1 MINHT
6 FSSSACVEPKQV
18 KFPFPAIAHG
28 DISIKEGGTR
38 KASYSSTT
46 LKVSELMDKHGSDDS
61 LGPLM
66 DELGA
71 FVQVQ
76 IAGLV
81 NLLEAA
87 YNFFH
92 FRSPSSYL

>member
-1 MINHT
+1 
-6 FSSSACVEPKQV
+6 
-18 KFPFPAIAHG
+18 
-28 DISIKEGGTR
+28 
-38 KASYSSTT
+38 
-46 LKVSELMDKHGSDDS
+46 
-61 LGPLM
+61 M

-81 NLLEAA
+81 YLLEAA